1 MIQVRSHSKKS
12 PKILWENTF
21 FSDEYLFAPIPF
33 KFSISLK
40 EWMNLFSPEMTV
52 DKNAGKQTRASKG
65 KKCFYQSS
73 KKSCPLKAWF
83 FGARKVQSSIIQS
96 DKNHFEE
103 SREREDWFEWFTTI
117 LDLAVTC
124 FKKNRGERMT
134 VWCEI
139 RAKNDISEGTYCTI
153 VWRGCSKK
161 EIRGFEAR
169 SWFDMKTFT
178 YIS

>member
-1 MIQVRSHSKKS
+1 MS
-12 PKILWENTF
+12 F
-21 FSDEYLFAPIPF
+21 
-33 KFSISLK
+33 
-40 EWMNLFSPEMTV
+40 
-52 DKNAGKQTRASKG
+52 
-65 KKCFYQSS
+65 
-73 KKSCPLKAWF
+73 LKAWF

-153 VWRGCSKK
+153 VWRGMLKKGNKRIWSQILIWYEDVHLYIIDTSRYIYVLNQDRRCCKSTFVLQQTIDNGQYWQHPKKSKAEWKLCSIP
-161 EIRGFEAR
+161 E
-169 SWFDMKTFT
+169 
-178 YIS
+178 